1 MWPPNNTQWTEDQLQ
16 MYVAMESNRLGLVF
30 HADGNGNYVNG
41 KTAGRKKLM
50 GSRAGWPDLCYWTPR
65 LVYIELK
72 TIVGVQSK
80 AQKEIE
86 KLANGA
92 NIEYHLVKALDGID
106 CWNKVRGILFDMGAK
121 CV

>member
-1 MWPPNNTQWTEDQLQ
+1 MWPPNNIQWTEDQLQ
-16 MYVAMESNRLGLVF
+16 MYTAMESNRLGLVF

-72 TIVGVQSK
+72 TMVGVQSK

-86 KLANGA
+86 QLAKQAG
-92 NIEYHLVKALDGID
+92 IEYHLVKALDGID
-106 CWNKVRGILFDMGAK
+106 CWNKVRGIL